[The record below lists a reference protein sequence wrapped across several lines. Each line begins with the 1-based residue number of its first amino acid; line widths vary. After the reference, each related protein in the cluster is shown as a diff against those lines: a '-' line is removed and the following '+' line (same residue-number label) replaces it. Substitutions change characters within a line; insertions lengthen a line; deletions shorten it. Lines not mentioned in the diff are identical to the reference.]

1 MIDRGRRLGK
11 SASDK
16 FAQPPLSRTSAEWLR
31 IDEDLED
38 DHLGRVIDRGVAHLD
53 LTPLLES
60 YSGHGSKPHQPDL
73 MVKIVLFEIQR
84 GRCSPAQWFLD
95 AKENQVLQWL
105 GRGIRP
111 SRSVWYEFAFRIH
124 RFLDSWNQQVLQ
136 EAQEHGHTSGSR
148 GSLDGTCVEA
158 HASRHRLL
166 NQGQIAR
173 RRGLLE
179 TAIQADEQG
188 ATPAEQPGWLAKTP
202 RTRLRQRAQY
212 DVAQHKLDERLAENR
227 MRIPSQ
233 RQEEKNIRISVVDPE
248 AALGK
253 DKHKVFRPL
262 YNVQYVRDLDSPY
275 ILAYDVFPRSSD
287 AGTLVPM
294 MERTRQM
301 IGHLLE
307 KMLVDAGY
315 ISALDLADA
324 QQLGIDLYG
333 PWKEND
339 YSVKNAA
346 SKLITKDRFTWDEQ
360 AGQYH
365 CPQGQPLTQRSS
377 QNRKCSLGRTQ
388 KVFLYEADAA
398 TCAKCPLKE
407 HCCPKSK
414 SGRHINRSEHETLIE
429 LHRRKVETPEA
440 KKLYKLRG
448 QTVET
453 SFGDSKQHRNFRR
466 VNGRGLW
473 RAKMQTA
480 ITVLVHNLKQLVRPI
495 FATEPPPHTT

>member
-1 MIDRGRRLGK
+1 MIVRGRRSGK

-16 FAQPPLSRTSAEWLR
+16 FAQPPLSPSSAEWLR
-31 IDEDLED
+31 ISDELED
-38 DHLGRVIDRGVAHLD
+38 DHLARVVDLAVAQLD

-60 YSGHGSKPHQPDL
+60 YSGQGSKPHHPDL
-73 MVKIVLFEIQR
+73 MVKIVLFETQR

-95 AKENQVLQWL
+95 AKENQALKWL
-105 GRGIRP
+105 GFGIRP
-111 SRSVWYEFAFRIH
+111 SRSVWYEFGFRIH

-136 EAQEHGHTSGSR
+136 AAQEQGHTSASR

-166 NQGQIAR
+166 NQGQIVR
-173 RRGLLE
+173 RRELLE
-179 TAIQADEQG
+179 TTIAADEHG
-188 ATPAEQPGWLAKTP
+188 ATQAEQPAWMAKTP
-202 RTRLRQRAQY
+202 QTRLKQEARY
-212 DVAQHKLDERLAENR
+212 EVAQHKLDERVVENR
-227 MRIPSQ
+227 KRIPSQ

-294 MERTRQM
+294 MERARLMTGR
-301 IGHLLE
+301 LLE
-307 KMLVDAGY
+307 KALVDSGY

-324 QQLGIDLYG
+324 QRLGIDLYG

-339 YSVKNAA
+339 YSVKNTD
-346 SKLITKDRFTWDEQ
+346 SKLIAKDQFAWDEQ
-360 AGQYH
+360 VGEYR
-365 CPQGQPLTQRSS
+365 CPQGEPLTQRSR

-388 KVFLYEADAA
+388 TIFLYEADAA

-414 SGRHINRSEHETLIE
+414 SGRHLNRSEHEKLIE
-429 LHRRKVETPEA
+429 AHRRKMETPEA
-440 KKLYKLRG
+440 KTLYKLRG

-473 RAKMQTA
+473 RAKMQAA
-480 ITVLVHNLKQLVRPI
+480 ITVLAHNLIQLVRPI
-495 FATEPPPHTT
+495 LAAGSPT